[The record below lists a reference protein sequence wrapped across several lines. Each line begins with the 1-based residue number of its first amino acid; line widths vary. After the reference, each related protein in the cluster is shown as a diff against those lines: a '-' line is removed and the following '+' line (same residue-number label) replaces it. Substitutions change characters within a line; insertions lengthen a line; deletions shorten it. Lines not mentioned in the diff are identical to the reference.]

1 LGKATTT
8 HAQIYEE
15 VMIKSLLQSMNES
28 QMKITHVFVAH
39 PPTHSFLPS
48 PFPHASME
56 NNHTT
61 LPKSLQL
68 NYVMKRTPSH

>member
-15 VMIKSLLQSMNES
+15 VMSIKSLLQSMNES

-39 PPTHSFLPS
+39 PPSPSFLPS

-56 NNHTT
+56 NHPT
-61 LPKSLQL
+61 LPK
-68 NYVMKRTPSH
+68 VITT